1 MGQYDGDQRGREE
14 CEEDSG
20 YDELEEATKHDQMV
34 LNMKVTKRTERRAKE
49 KIWLCLKMTK
59 TLLLKI
65 NKFIIK

>member
-1 MGQYDGDQRGREE
+1 MGQYDGDQGGREE

-34 LNMKVTKRTERRAKE
+34 LNMKVTKSRERRAKE
-49 KIWLCLKMTK
+49 IIWLCLKMTK